1 MQSIIQTH
9 WQKLVSRLPQWEQ
22 AKASFTQTVQLLA
35 DCVARRD
42 KILLCGNGGSAADAE
57 HIAGELM
64 KSFVLSRPLPHAFLQ
79 RIERA
84 YPDHKKTLSALEGG
98 IAAISLVS
106 GVALPTAFANDVNGE
121 LCFAQQVYALARP
134 GDVVFGIS
142 TSGNSANINHALRVA
157 RLLSCATV
165 GLTGRTGGEMSA
177 LLDVE
182 LRAPSSI
189 TAHVQELHLPMY
201 HALCSCLEEC
211 IFGAPQTACIP
222 STWRGT
228 APGQTVIQQA
238 EQARQTAQTAQAG
251 VPFFTKNMGN
261 MAALPSRVDLLVF
274 DFDGV
279 FTDNIVRV
287 DQRGNE
293 AVFCSRS
300 DSLGIDMLHA
310 ACVPML
316 ILSTETNP
324 VVSARA
330 NKLRIPVEQGCG
342 NKAAF
347 LDGYMQQWG
356 IEPRNVIYM
365 GNDVNDLAAMRLV
378 GCVAVPGD
386 AHPAV
391 RDIAHIVTSAPGGR
405 GAVREVCEAI
415 CARHERPA

>member
-9 WQKLVSRLPQWEQ
+9 WQRLVSRFPQWEQ
-22 AKASFTQTVQLLA
+22 AEASFTQTVQLLA
-35 DCVARRD
+35 DCVARRN

-64 KSFVLSRPLPHAFLQ
+64 KSFVLARPLPQEFLK
-79 RIERA
+79 RIEST
-84 YPDHKKTLSALEGG
+84 YPDHKNTLSALECG

-134 GDVVFGIS
+134 GDVLLGIS
-142 TSGNSANINHALRVA
+142 TSGNSANVNHALRVA

-201 HALCSCLEEC
+201 HALCACLEEC
-211 IFGAPQTACIP
+211 IFGNPDAGCTPFTYGA
-222 STWRGT
+222 TV
-228 APGQTVIQQA
+228 PGHGMA
-238 EQARQTAQTAQAG
+238 AQAKQAG
-251 VPFFTKNMGN
+251 QATQPPLTQGKGS
-261 MAALPSRVDLLVF
+261 MAALPRRVELLVF

-279 FTDNIVRV
+279 FTDNLVRV
-287 DQRGNE
+287 DQHGNE
-293 AVFCSRS
+293 AVFCSRG
-300 DSLGIDMLHA
+300 DSLGIDMLRA
-310 ACVPML
+310 ARVPML

-330 NKLRIPVEQGCG
+330 GKLRIPVEQGCG

-347 LDGYMQQWG
+347 LAAYMQQQG
-356 IEPRNVIYM
+356 IEPKNVIYM
-365 GNDVNDLAAMRLV
+365 GNDINDLAAMRLV
-378 GCVAVPGD
+378 GCVAAPGD

-391 RDIAHIVTSAPGGR
+391 LNIAHVVTIAPGGR
-405 GAVREVCEAI
+405 GAVREMCEGI
-415 CARHERPA
+415 CARLKRPD

>member
-9 WQKLVSRLPQWEQ
+9 WQRLVSRFPQWEQ
-22 AKASFTQTVQLLA
+22 AEASFTQTVQLLA
-35 DCVARRD
+35 DCVARRN

-64 KSFVLSRPLPHAFLQ
+64 KSFVLARPLPQEFLQ
-79 RIERA
+79 RIEST
-84 YPDHKKTLSALEGG
+84 YPDHKNTLSALECG

-134 GDVVFGIS
+134 GDVLLGIS
-142 TSGNSANINHALRVA
+142 TSGNSANVNHALRVA
-157 RLLSCATV
+157 RLLACATV

-201 HALCSCLEEC
+201 HALCACLEEC
-211 IFGAPQTACIP
+211 IFGNPETGCPP
-222 STWRGT
+222 STCG
-228 APGQTVIQQA
+228 ATVHGHGMA
-238 EQARQTAQTAQAG
+238 AQAKQTWQATQPPLTQDKG
-251 VPFFTKNMGN
+251 S
-261 MAALPSRVDLLVF
+261 MAALPPRVELLVF

-279 FTDNIVRV
+279 FTDNLVRV
-287 DQRGNE
+287 DQHGNE
-293 AVFCSRS
+293 AVFCSRG
-300 DSLGIDMLHA
+300 DSLGIDMLRA
-310 ACVPML
+310 ERVPML

-330 NKLRIPVEQGCG
+330 GKLRIPVEQGCG

-347 LDGYMQQWG
+347 LAAYMQQQG
-356 IEPRNVIYM
+356 IDPQNVVYM

-378 GCVAVPGD
+378 GCVAAPGD

-391 RDIAHIVTSAPGGR
+391 LNIAHVVTTAPGGR
-405 GAVREVCEAI
+405 GAVREVCEGI
-415 CARHERPA
+415 CARLKRPD

>member
-9 WQKLVSRLPQWEQ
+9 WRRLVSRFPQWEH
-22 AKASFTQTVQLLA
+22 AEASFTQTVQLLA
-35 DCVARRD
+35 DCVAGQS

-64 KSFVLSRPLPHAFLQ
+64 KSFVLARPLPQAFLQ
-79 RIERA
+79 RIEST
-84 YPDHKKTLSALEGG
+84 YPDHKNTLSTLEGG

-121 LCFAQQVYALARP
+121 LSFAQQVYALARP
-134 GDVVFGIS
+134 GDVLLGIS
-142 TSGNSANINHALRVA
+142 TSGNSANVNHALRVA

-182 LRAPSSI
+182 LRAPSGV
-189 TAHVQELHLPMY
+189 TAQVQELHLPMY
-201 HALCSCLEEC
+201 HALCACLEEC
-211 IFGAPQTACIP
+211 IFGNPEASCAPA
-222 STWRGT
+222 TWEAT
-228 APGQTVIQQA
+228 APGHNMAVQAKQT
-238 EQARQTAQTAQAG
+238 EQTTRAAQAG
-251 VPFFTKNMGN
+251 GPLLAQSKGSMT
-261 MAALPSRVDLLVF
+261 ALPPRVDLLVF

-279 FTDNIVRV
+279 FTDNLVRV
-287 DQRGNE
+287 DQHGNE
-293 AVFCSRS
+293 AVFCSRG
-300 DSLGIDMLHA
+300 DSLGIDMLRA

-324 VVSARA
+324 VVSARGS
-330 NKLRIPVEQGCG
+330 KLRIPVEQGCG

-347 LDGYMQQWG
+347 LAAYMQQRG
-356 IEPRNVIYM
+356 IEPKNVIYM

-378 GCVAVPGD
+378 GCVAAPGD

-391 RDIAHIVTSAPGGR
+391 RNVAHVVTTAPGGR
-405 GAVREVCEAI
+405 GAVREVCEGI
-415 CARHERPA
+415 CARLKRPD